1 MLWMATAGL
10 FEAES
15 EITETPIEPALQQIG
30 YQELLTKMQEVL
42 YEEFLDEIFGYHTM
56 KEKDDWL
63 SDVYSDQYYIVDP
76 VQIRKKVYPDL
87 EHLF

>member
-1 MLWMATAGL
+1 
-10 FEAES
+10 
-15 EITETPIEPALQQIG
+15 
-30 YQELLTKMQEVL
+30 MQEVL